1 MSNVT
6 TFPRRRDPDSAE
18 TGTGRTPAAPVF
30 MTTETYD
37 IWWLISI
44 MRRRMKLLLVIV
56 TVIPVLTAL
65 YVSFLPKQ
73 GVVTLT

>member
-1 MSNVT
+1 
-6 TFPRRRDPDSAE
+6 
-18 TGTGRTPAAPVF
+18 